1 MLINEIGVADEH
13 VVEIASRR
21 VNDVANP
28 KDRETLAMAVQAALS
43 HMSDAMQV
51 AAHDRP
57 PATDITGLT
66 SARTKPASA
75 TRSDVA

>member
-21 VNDVANP
+21 ANDVANP

-43 HMSDAMQV
+43 HMSDATQV
-51 AAHDRP
+51 SAQDRP
-57 PATDITGLT
+57 TATDITGLK
-66 SARTKPASA
+66 SARSMPASA